1 MNHIYLRIPAVLGA
15 LPEVTSLGTEEEIPF
30 TISMPSTY
38 KVFLDIIDKQSVERQ
53 AVIIKRIR
61 ACNHVSLS
69 EKNKEKM
76 KVSEHP
82 AQNSHLDLLWLLD

>member
-1 MNHIYLRIPAVLGA
+1 MRPNPKVISNESYLFIPVVLGD

-30 TISMPSTY
+30 TLSMPSTY
-38 KVFLDIIDKQSVERQ
+38 NFFLDIIDKQSVERQ
-53 AVIIKRIR
+53 AVIIKRLR

-76 KVSEHP
+76 RVS
-82 AQNSHLDLLWLLD
+82 